1 VTGPRDP
8 ELIRKDIAET
18 REELGEA
25 VEALAAK
32 VDVKARAREKFGE
45 ASTRMRQRPAL
56 IVAVAGLLVL
66 AVIVARRR

>member
-8 ELIRKDIAET
+8 GLIRQDIAET

-32 VDVKARAREKFGE
+32 ADVKARAREKFGE
-45 ASTRMRQRPAL
+45 ASTRMRRRPAAL
-56 IVAVAGLLVL
+56 VAVAGFLVL
-66 AVIVARRR
+66 AVVIARRR